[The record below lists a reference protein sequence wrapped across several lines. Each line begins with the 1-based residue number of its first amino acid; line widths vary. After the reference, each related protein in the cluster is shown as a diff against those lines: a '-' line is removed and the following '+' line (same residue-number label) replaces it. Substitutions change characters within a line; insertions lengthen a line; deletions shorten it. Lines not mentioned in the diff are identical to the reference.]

1 MSVQTTTD
9 LQFSLSRP
17 WSQVSPQAI
26 SPFPTRGSGIH
37 VYATASDVLDVKVRK
52 TDRLQ
57 LWSRI
62 SDEQALSLIAQILT
76 DIDISTTSHAE
87 TEVDQRW
94 AASITHPTIRTRLSI
109 ASTLGDTLFAPQLL
123 LLAAGEALS
132 HCPQGPPT
140 DTADGLDVLVC
151 CILGIGDESG
161 AGDPNGETWGGLNA
175 ELAGEIIAN
184 LHFNRSLWVG
194 HQLSWIERT
203 WFQNWPKRTPTTDAV
218 GGEPRDLFKEATGV
232 ELADFA
238 AVAFNVYAQAALH
251 KSVRFPSEFFDTL
264 GLPPAAIEHFL
275 SATSR
280 TVPELRAQIQKD
292 ITTSGGS
299 RYAFNTFRRFPLVRL
314 ASGEFLVLSPN
325 FVLQR
330 ALSEVTFFD
339 VRHHLKAVDK
349 RDGTKRDEAFH
360 LCTTDILEHETG
372 VTLRRIFSRAKIQVL
387 DENHLQKKFG
397 SRKHMPSICDYA
409 VRVGKT
415 WLLFEVTDTPI
426 PVPVVFAKANA
437 AALDAELDRVLTKRK
452 AKQLASTIRLL
463 QQAESDHQGQTHPR
477 QFTFIPLVVTA
488 QTGLPW
494 NPAVHHRVTERLS
507 SVTELSKDSCAP
519 VALITIKDLM
529 ILENAASLGHD
540 VVDLL
545 RSWRQT
551 DPGSPLDQHLHQRG
565 VPLSSPRW
573 EKEQASKTIINF
585 MKRMQAKP
593 NH

>member
-1 MSVQTTTD
+1 MYAAATD
-9 LQFSLSRP
+9 
-17 WSQVSPQAI
+17 VM
-26 SPFPTRGSGIH
+26 G
-37 VYATASDVLDVKVRK
+37 VEVRK
-52 TDRLQ
+52 KDRIQ

-62 SDEQALSLIAQILT
+62 ADEQALSLIAQILT
-76 DIDISTTSHAE
+76 DIDISTTADAD

-94 AASITHPTIRTRLSI
+94 IASIVHPEIRTRLSI
-109 ASTLGDTLFAPQLL
+109 ASTLGDKMFAPQLL

-132 HCPQGPPT
+132 YCPPGPPT
-140 DTADGLDVLVC
+140 DTTDGLDALIC
-151 CILGIGDESG
+151 CLLGIGDESG
-161 AGDPNGETWGGLNA
+161 AGDPAGETWGGVNA

-184 LHFNRSLWVG
+184 LHFNKSMWVG

-203 WFQNWPKRTPTTDAV
+203 WFQDWPKRTPTTDAV

-251 KSVRFPSEFFDTL
+251 KFVRFPSKFFDTL
-264 GLPPAAIEHFL
+264 GLPPAATEHFL

-299 RYAFNTFRRFPLVRL
+299 RYAFNTFRRFPLVQL

-325 FVLQR
+325 FVIQR

-339 VRHHLKAVDK
+339 VRHHLKAFDK
-349 RDGTKRDEAFH
+349 KHGTKRDEAFH
-360 LCTTDILEHETG
+360 QCTTDILEHETG
-372 VTLRRIFSRAKIQVL
+372 VTLRRIFSRAKVQVL
-387 DENHLQKKFG
+387 DEIHLQRRFG
-397 SRKHMPSICDYA
+397 SRRHMPKICDYA

-437 AALDAELDRVLTKRK
+437 DDLDSELDRVLTKRK
-452 AKQLASTIRLL
+452 AKQLASTISLL
-463 QQAESDHQGQTHPR
+463 QQAEPDRQGQSRPG
-477 QFTFIPLVVTA
+477 QLTFIPLVVTA

-494 NPAVHHRVTERLS
+494 NPTVHHRVIERLS
-507 SVTELSKDSCAP
+507 SMPELSQESCAP
-519 VALITIKDLM
+519 VALITSKDLM
-529 ILENAASLGHD
+529 ILENAASLGYD

-551 DPGSPLDQHLHQRG
+551 DPGNPLDQHLHQRG

-573 EKEQASKTIINF
+573 EKEQAVKTINNF
-585 MKRMQAKP
+585 MKRMQA
-593 NH
+593 NSDH

>member
-1 MSVQTTTD
+1 MSVQSKTD
-9 LQFSLSRP
+9 LPFTLSNP

-26 SPFPTRGSGIH
+26 SPFPVRGSNVR
-37 VYATASDVLDVKVRK
+37 VYATAIDVLGAEVRK
-52 TDRLQ
+52 KDRIQ

-76 DIDISTTSHAE
+76 DIDISTTSDAE
-87 TEVDQRW
+87 SEVDQRW
-94 AASITHPTIRTRLSI
+94 VASIAHSVIRTRLSI
-109 ASTLGDTLFAPQLL
+109 ASTLGDKMFAPQLL

-140 DTADGLDVLVC
+140 DTTAGLDVLIC
-151 CILGIGDESG
+151 CLLGIGDESG
-161 AGDPNGETWGGLNA
+161 AGDPKGETWGGVNA

-184 LHFNRSLWVG
+184 LHFNKSMWIG

-203 WFQNWPKRTPTTDAV
+203 WFQDWPKRTPTTYAV

-238 AVAFNVYAQAALH
+238 AVAFNVYAQASLH
-251 KSVRFPSEFFDTL
+251 KFVRFPSKFFDTL
-264 GLPPAAIEHFL
+264 GLPPTATEHFL

-280 TVPELRAQIQKD
+280 TVPELRTEIQND
-292 ITTSGGS
+292 MSTSGGS
-299 RYAFNTFRRFPLVRL
+299 RYAFNTFRRFPLVQL

-325 FVLQR
+325 FVIQR

-349 RDGTKRDEAFH
+349 NQGTKRDEAFH
-360 LCTTDILEHETG
+360 QCTTDILEHETG

-387 DENHLQKKFG
+387 DEIHLQKKFG
-397 SRKHMPSICDYA
+397 SRRDMPKICDYA

-437 AALDAELDRVLTKRK
+437 DDLDSELDRVLTNRK

-463 QQAESDHQGQTHPR
+463 QQAEPDHQGSRPQ
-477 QFTFIPLVVTA
+477 QLTFIPLVVTA

-494 NPAVHHRVTERLS
+494 NPTVHHRVTERLS
-507 SVTELSKDSCAP
+507 SMPELSQESCAP
-519 VALITIKDLM
+519 VALITSKDLM

-540 VVDLL
+540 VVGLL

-551 DPGSPLDQHLHQRG
+551 DPGNPLDQHLHQRG

-573 EKEQASKTIINF
+573 EKEQAVKTINNF
-585 MKRMQAKP
+585 MKRMQAKSD
-593 NH
+593 H